1 MVHAGVAPLP
11 EERGI
16 TMTTS
21 IRSGIRRARLY
32 VRECGGAEGT
42 WRSARPSGGTAY
54 ALVGVA
60 EIDRS
65 AGWAREAIHDV
76 GTLFGAS
83 GGTLS
88 FEGAPRPLEAFAS
101 TCDLP
106 FLATSTEFRNTGDV
120 HRALGY
126 GGGGMILRD
135 TRARSPEGT
144 GLVLVLMCLNLHKG
158 SLPDAHMVSMT
169 IESRSGDPKRPGM
182 GRLVVEGECPLP
194 GRGHGQSLC
203 QIAKEPIWGWGAEP
217 HGFTS
222 LMRLEAIDAAT
233 RLQDMILR
241 NDPDQEEMLRL
252 QRFTGGAV
260 QMRGKDRI
268 YDAFRDRMH
277 REGMTHPWDH
287 TPTASEVVTRGRAAE
302 ALVRTL
308 LEDAA

>member
-1 MVHAGVAPLP
+1 MSDER
-11 EERGI
+11 EE
-16 TMTTS
+16 TMTTN
-21 IRSGIRRARLY
+21 IESGIRRAKLY
-32 VRECGGAEGT
+32 VRECGGAEST

-60 EIDRS
+60 EMDRS

-76 GTLFGAS
+76 GTLFGPS

-88 FEGAPRPLEAFAS
+88 FEGAPRRLEAFAS

-106 FLATSTEFRNTGDV
+106 FIATSAEFRNASDV

-144 GLVLVLMCLNLHKG
+144 ELVLVLMCLNLNKG
-158 SLPDAHMVSMT
+158 ALPDAHMVSMT

-182 GRLVVEGECPLP
+182 GRLVIEEPCPLP
-194 GRGHGQSLC
+194 NRGHGQSLC
-203 QIAKEPIWGWGAEP
+203 QIAKEPIWGWGPEP

-222 LMRLEAIDAAT
+222 LMRLETIDAAT

-241 NDPDQEEMLRL
+241 EDPDHDEMMRL
-252 QRFTGGAV
+252 HRFTGGAV
-260 QMRGKDRI
+260 QMRGKNRI

-277 REGMTHPWDH
+277 RDGMTRPWDH
-287 TPTASEVVTRGRAAE
+287 TPTASEVLTRGRAAE

-308 LEDAA
+308 VEDVA